1 MEEDNF
7 TMKQDFEA
15 FFQANERRIH
25 FQIHRLGIHG
35 NWYKEF
41 YTEGIFALWKAY
53 REFDATQSN
62 LGTFLNYRIR
72 YRLIDLIRKKQREEE
87 QAEILLQH
95 GITDMTN
102 GTRNRGTNT
111 ALVDMP
117 KIPIPLADSQF
128 WEQIREQ
135 LTDKQWKWVEY
146 FIIAD
151 LSVREIMEIEN
162 VSADAVKGW
171 GQSVRRKLR
180 NDSVKQALEQIIN
193 D

>member
-1 MEEDNF
+1 
-7 TMKQDFEA
+7 MKQDFET

-35 NWYKEF
+35 DWYKEF
-41 YTEGIFALWKAY
+41 YTEGITALWKAY
-53 REFDATQSN
+53 REYDASQGN
-62 LGTFLNYRIR
+62 LGTYLNFRIR

-87 QAEILLQH
+87 QTKMLIQH
-95 GITDMTN
+95 GMTQMIN
-102 GTRNRGTNT
+102 GTRNRGSNT
-111 ALVDMP
+111 PLIDMP
-117 KIPIPLADSQF
+117 KIPIPMANTKF

-135 LTDKQWKWVEY
+135 LTDNQWKWVEY

-171 GQSVRRKLR
+171 GQAVRRKLR
-180 NDSVKQALEQIIN
+180 NDSVKQALEHLIN
-193 D
+193 T